1 MSTINISEGE
11 ISSLPH
17 SYYIQI
23 AHNYNVKLKKP
34 PKHFFVLC
42 VMLPPVKWVHFLK
55 KKKQPKN
62 SMTDR
67 DRNRDRDR
75 EKERETFI
83 NVLELGVQVRV
94 KSMKDLTRH

>member
-1 MSTINISEGE
+1 MCNAPTCKVGS
-11 ISSLPH
+11 
-17 SYYIQI
+17 
-23 AHNYNVKLKKP
+23 
-34 PKHFFVLC
+34 
-42 VMLPPVKWVHFLK
+42 FLK

-67 DRNRDRDR
+67 DRNRDTDR